1 MRAAVTVTQAAVR
14 DADTDKQTTVVT
26 STSSRKHQRDSGC
39 SIQHDA
45 ARKGG
50 ERRCGEADG
59 DSMHQFTAKGAS
71 RRDRWAVARVEFA
84 YGSQQACGRALR
96 Q

>member
-1 MRAAVTVTQAAVR
+1 MLIPTKA
-14 DADTDKQTTVVT
+14 TVVT

-50 ERRCGEADG
+50 ERRFGEADG
-59 DSMHQFTAKGAS
+59 DSRHQFTEKG
-71 RRDRWAVARVEFA
+71 
-84 YGSQQACGRALR
+84 GRAGGVRRWQSAGMQASTQTVVPSVNAKQLTRVPASWRR
-96 Q
+96 QL

>member
-1 MRAAVTVTQAAVR
+1 MLIPTKA
-14 DADTDKQTTVVT
+14 TVVT

-50 ERRCGEADG
+50 ERRFGEADG
-59 DSMHQFTAKGAS
+59 DSRHQFTEKV
-71 RRDRWAVARVEFA
+71 VARVEFA
-84 YGSQQACGRALR
+84 DGSQQACRRALR